1 MVAKIQPAERPIDE
15 NGGPAPWSASAQV
28 GHSARE
34 TDRTDVDREKTKRRK
49 DQLDASDGMA
59 LQIADRSALANASA
73 QCTTVVLF

>member
-1 MVAKIQPAERPIDE
+1 MYYVPVGWIDC
-15 NGGPAPWSASAQV
+15 
-28 GHSARE
+28 H
-34 TDRTDVDREKTKRRK
+34 RTRSRTGVTKKKKYRKRVNYGVRTRGIPTRK